1 MKIVILLL
9 ILLKHASTNNVW
21 VIEPA
26 VSSSSSSS
34 LPPSSIENQIEQTQQ
49 EIEEKVEDY
58 DESFIPKKKEKTVHD
73 KNYDSHS
80 SKDSANN
87 FFITAFN
94 KPDEMAT
101 NFTNKFKTPLKLS
114 GTYEIC
120 LHQIVFKNTL
130 EIDLGEL
137 EIHFSQHIYAN
148 KEDVKT
154 IIKIKA
160 HMGDSACEIIKKL
173 NTYLGLAYIEYEYK
187 RRLKA
192 RKDLKLNPENYE
204 FFIGAMNPTENIIL
218 PVEDNDVYDNMTKID
233 ILKTAP
239 ELIFCQNKQAY
250 MTHKDKLSIKLHGNI
265 LNFVT
270 INNNAGI
277 NISKMKNSTIFTINI
292 EHIPEF
298 TAITLLVDLV
308 EPENYG
314 DESQPVLKI
323 FTLSKQSHTQT
334 KTFKMENSDYKTIK
348 KHPMHNRITHI
359 NIKILQENNI
369 NFRQSS
375 NIFRFHLRKL

>member
-1 MKIVILLL
+1 
-9 ILLKHASTNNVW
+9 
-21 VIEPA
+21 
-26 VSSSSSSS
+26 
-34 LPPSSIENQIEQTQQ
+34 
-49 EIEEKVEDY
+49 
-58 DESFIPKKKEKTVHD
+58 
-73 KNYDSHS
+73 
-80 SKDSANN
+80 
-87 FFITAFN
+87 
-94 KPDEMAT
+94 MAT